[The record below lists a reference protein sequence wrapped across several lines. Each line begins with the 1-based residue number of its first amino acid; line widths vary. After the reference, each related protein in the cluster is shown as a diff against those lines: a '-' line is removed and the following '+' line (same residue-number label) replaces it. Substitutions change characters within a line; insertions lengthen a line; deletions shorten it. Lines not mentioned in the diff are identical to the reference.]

1 MDICFHGNGKVLSLS
16 WYTVRKTMAVHETFR
31 RCGKIAAMRLE
42 SIEARDFRNLHG
54 KIVCGGGLNILA
66 GENGQGKTNWL
77 EAIGVLASARSF
89 RTSKLQETVSF
100 DSDLAW
106 VRGQVL
112 ESPEILRELR
122 VEIKGNTKTLSIN
135 DKKES
140 INRYLGQL
148 HAVVFNADELET
160 VRGLPDARRRFLDAG
175 IISLHPPFVQVFADY
190 NRVIKQKNA
199 LLQAAKESGE
209 RNERTSEQLEPWN
222 SQLVPLAAKIYK
234 ARGRFIE
241 RINEVLEKRLFGRED
256 LSVRYLS
263 SLEGKG
269 DLTDYQNLMTE
280 RLSLRLQAEVAAGH
294 ALIGTHRD
302 DMELKF
308 DGHDIR
314 KFGSA
319 GQQRSALLLLQLAN
333 ISVFHATRGEYP
345 LFLIDDI
352 DAELDYKRIG
362 KLLGFLEGK
371 TQTFVTTSK
380 ESLVERFGALA
391 SVFRVE
397 NGAAKIL

>member
-1 MDICFHGNGKVLSLS
+1 ML
-16 WYTVRKTMAVHETFR
+16 
-31 RCGKIAAMRLE
+31 LE
-42 SIEARDFRNLHG
+42 SIEAGGFRNLSG
-54 KIVCGGGLNILA
+54 KILCGNALNILA

-77 EAIGVLASARSF
+77 ESIGVLAATRSF
-89 RTSKLQETVSF
+89 RTVKLQETVNF
-100 DSDLAW
+100 DSDSAW
-106 VRGQVL
+106 VRGEVR

-135 DKKES
+135 GKKES

-148 HAVVFNADELET
+148 HAVVFNSDELET
-160 VRGLPDARRRFLDAG
+160 VRGHPEARRRFLDAG
-175 IISLHPPFVQVFADY
+175 IVSLHPPFVQVLTDY

-199 LLQAAKESGE
+199 LLQAANDGDE
-209 RNERTSEQLEPWN
+209 RIEKTSERLDPWN
-222 SQLVPLAAKIYK
+222 TQLVPLATKIHK
-234 ARGRFIE
+234 ARVRFIE
-241 RINEVLEKRLFGRED
+241 RINEVLEKKLFGREE
-256 LSVRYLS
+256 LSIRYHS

-269 DLTDYQNLMTE
+269 DLTDYQNLIAE
-280 RLSLRLQAEVAAGH
+280 RLSLRVPAEVAAGH
-294 ALIGTHRD
+294 ALIGPHRD
-302 DMELKF
+302 DMELNF

-362 KLLGFLEGK
+362 KLLEFLEGK

-380 ESLVERFGALA
+380 ESLIERFGAGA
-391 SVFRVE
+391 RVFRVE